1 MKETLSTGRI
11 ETISD
16 ILNKSG
22 AKTGV
27 EIGVFKG
34 EFSRNILE
42 RWNGTLYLV
51 DPWRE
56 LSDEEYLDSSNH
68 KNHQDAFAQT
78 MESIKGF
85 ESRAFMLRGLGEE
98 MVHLFQDNSLDYI
111 YIDGNHDYDHVKQD
125 LELWWPKLKPGGLMT
140 GHDYLMVDWPNAPK
154 MDNGKDIHVWA
165 DGYQWSLR
173 DYPGSVEDGYAGV
186 FGVNPAV
193 EEFVQQHNLQF
204 ELTNEWTSSFLIIKP
219 KKETNSNNLI

>member
-1 MKETLSTGRI
+1 MRETLSTGRI
-11 ETISD
+11 ETISN
-16 ILNKSG
+16 ILNNSG

-42 RWNGTLYLV
+42 RWNGTLYLI

-85 ESRAFMLRGLGEE
+85 ENRAFMLRGLGEE
-98 MVHLFQDNSLDYI
+98 MVHLFQDNSLDYV

-125 LELWWPKLKPGGLMT
+125 LELWWPKLKPGGLMA
-140 GHDYLMVDWPNAPK
+140 GHDYLMVNWENAPK

-173 DYPGSVEDGYAGV
+173 GYSGPVEDGYAGV

-219 KKETNSNNLI
+219 IFETK

>member
-1 MKETLSTGRI
+1 MKEILNTGRI
-11 ETISD
+11 ETISN
-16 ILNKSG
+16 ILNKIG

-42 RWNGTLYLV
+42 RWNGTLYLI

-98 MVHLFQDNSLDYI
+98 MIHLFKDNSLDYI

-125 LELWWPKLKPGGLMT
+125 LKLWWPKLKAGGLLA
-140 GHDYLMVDWPNAPK
+140 GHDYLLDFDWKKQPK
-154 MDNGKDIHVWA
+154 LDNGKDIHVWA
-165 DGYQWSLR
+165 NGYNWSIR
-173 DYPGSVEDGYAGV
+173 DYSGPVEDGYAGV

-193 EEFVQQHNLQF
+193 DEFAKKKGLKF
-204 ELTNEWTSSFLIIKP
+204 ELTNEWTSSFIIIKDVF
-219 KKETNSNNLI
+219 

>member
-1 MKETLSTGRI
+1 MKPTIDTGRI
-11 ETISD
+11 ETISN
-16 ILNKSG
+16 ILNNSG

-68 KNHQDAFAQT
+68 KNHRDAFAQT
-78 MESIKGF
+78 MEAIKGF
-85 ESRAFMLRGLGEE
+85 ENRAFMLRGLGEE
-98 MVHLFQDNSLDYI
+98 MVHLFKDNSLDYI

-125 LELWWPKLKPGGLMT
+125 LELWWPKLKAGGLLA
-140 GHDYLMVDWPNAPK
+140 GHDYLLVDWLAARK

-173 DYPGSVEDGYAGV
+173 DYPGRVEDGYAGV

-193 EEFVQQHNLQF
+193 EEFVKEHELEY
-204 ELTNEWTSSFLIIKP
+204 ELTNEWTSSFIIIKP
-219 KKETNSNNLI
+219 KRNKSK

>member
-1 MKETLSTGRI
+1 MKETLDTNRI
-11 ETISD
+11 ETISN

-42 RWNGTLYLV
+42 RWDGTLYLI

-111 YIDGNHDYDHVKQD
+111 YIDGNHDYKHVKQD
-125 LELWWPKLKPGGLMT
+125 LELWWPKLKPGGLLA
-140 GHDYLMVDWPNAPK
+140 GHDFLILDWKRQPK
-154 MDNGKDIHVWA
+154 LENGKDIHVWA
-165 DGYQWSLR
+165 NGYDWSIR
-173 DYPGSVEDGYAGV
+173 SYPGNVEDGYAGV

-193 EEFVQQHNLQF
+193 EEFTKNNNLEY

-219 KKETNSNNLI
+219 IF

>member
-1 MKETLSTGRI
+1 MKETLSTDRI
-11 ETISD
+11 ETISN
-16 ILNKSG
+16 ILNKSK
-22 AKTGV
+22 AKRGV

-78 MESIKGF
+78 MEAIKGF

-98 MVHLFQDNSLDYI
+98 MVHLFKDNSLDYI
-111 YIDGNHDYDHVKQD
+111 YIDGNHDYNHVKQD
-125 LELWWPKLKPGGLMT
+125 LELWWPKLKAGGLLA
-140 GHDYLMVDWPNAPK
+140 GHDFLILEWEDAPK
-154 MDNGKDIHVWA
+154 LNNGKDIHVWA
-165 DGYQWSLR
+165 DGFQWAIV
-173 DYPGSVEDGYAGV
+173 DEPGRVEDGYAGV

-193 EEFVQQHNLQF
+193 KEFVEEHELEY
-204 ELTNEWTSSFLIIKP
+204 ELTNEWTSSFIIIKP
-219 KKETNSNNLI
+219 KRNKSK

>member
-1 MKETLSTGRI
+1 MKQTLSTGRI
-11 ETISD
+11 ETIST
-16 ILNKSG
+16 ILNNSG
-22 AKTGV
+22 AMTGV

-85 ESRAFMLRGLGEE
+85 ENRAFMLRGLGEE
-98 MVHLFQDNSLDYI
+98 MIHLFQDNSLDYI

-125 LELWWPKLKPGGLMT
+125 LELWWPKLKQGGLMS
-140 GHDYLMVDWPNAPK
+140 GHDYLLVDWDNAPK
-154 MDNGKDIHVWA
+154 LDNDKDIHVWA
-165 DGYQWSLR
+165 NGYQWSLR
-173 DYPGSVEDGYAGV
+173 DYSGNVEDGYAGV

-219 KKETNSNNLI
+219 IDETI

>member
-1 MKETLSTGRI
+1 MKEILNTGRI
-11 ETISD
+11 ETISN
-16 ILNKSG
+16 ILNKIG

-42 RWNGTLYLV
+42 RWNGTLYLI

-98 MVHLFQDNSLDYI
+98 MVHLFKDNSLDYI

-125 LELWWPKLKPGGLMT
+125 LELWWPKLKAGGLLA
-140 GHDYLMVDWPNAPK
+140 GHDYLLDFDWEKQPK
-154 MDNGKDIHVWA
+154 LDNGKDIHVWA
-165 DGYQWSLR
+165 NGYDWSIR
-173 DYPGSVEDGYAGV
+173 DYSGPVEEGYAGV

-193 EEFVQQHNLQF
+193 DEFAKKKGHKF
-204 ELTNEWTSSFLIIKP
+204 KLTNEWTSSFIIIK
-219 KKETNSNNLI
+219 EVY

>member
-1 MKETLSTGRI
+1 MKKALNTDRI
-11 ETISD
+11 ETISN
-16 ILNKSG
+16 ILNKSNSHV
-22 AKTGV
+22 GV

-42 RWNGTLYLV
+42 RWNGTLYLI

-78 MESIKGF
+78 MESIRGY
-85 ESRAFMLRGLGEE
+85 EDRAFMLRGLGEE

-111 YIDGNHDYDHVKQD
+111 YIDGNHDYAHVKQD
-125 LELWWPKLKPGGLMT
+125 LELWWPKLKQGGLMS
-140 GHDYLMVDWPNAPK
+140 GHDYLMVDWKSAPK
-154 MDNGKDIHVWA
+154 LKNKKDIHVWA

-173 DYPGSVEDGYAGV
+173 GEPGRVEDGYAGV

-193 EEFVQQHNLQF
+193 EEFVKKNKLKF
-204 ELTNEWTSSFLIIKP
+204 KITNEWTASFLIIKP
-219 KKETNSNNLI
+219 IVETK

>member
-1 MKETLSTGRI
+1 MKEILNTGRI
-11 ETISD
+11 ETISN
-16 ILNKSG
+16 ILNKIG

-42 RWNGTLYLV
+42 RWNGTLYLI

-56 LSDEEYLDSSNH
+56 LSDDEYLDSSNH

-98 MVHLFQDNSLDYI
+98 MVHLFKDNSLDYI

-125 LELWWPKLKPGGLMT
+125 LELWWPKLKAGGLLA
-140 GHDYLMVDWPNAPK
+140 GHDYLLDFDWKKQPK
-154 MDNGKDIHVWA
+154 LDNGKDIHVWA
-165 DGYQWSLR
+165 NGYDWSIR
-173 DYPGSVEDGYAGV
+173 DYSGPVEDGYAGV

-193 EEFVQQHNLQF
+193 DEFAKKKGLKF
-204 ELTNEWTSSFLIIKP
+204 ELTNEWTSSFIIIKDVF
-219 KKETNSNNLI
+219 